1 MGIYLNPGNGE
12 FAEIVAGK
20 YIDKTGMIELING
33 RICTPDKL
41 VCVSRPRRFG
51 KSYAAKMI
59 CAYYDYT
66 CDSHELFDGKNIS
79 KQSSYEKHINKY
91 NVIALDMAQMIEEA
105 SGSNIVT
112 YVKSNLTE
120 EIKVQFPNVSI
131 DNSFSKTLVNMVETS
146 GKKVVMI
153 IDEWDAPIRETPQF
167 QDDYLKF
174 LRTLFKSST
183 TTAKIFAAAYM
194 TGILPIKK
202 DKGQSAVSDFK
213 EYTIINPGP
222 FTEYTGF
229 SEDEVRELCEEYS
242 KDFAIMKKWYDGYEF
257 AKYGSVYNPYSVM
270 AAIESDDYSSH
281 WRKTSAAESL
291 ITYINMDEDG
301 LQSDVLKLLSGED
314 IRVNIRNFKNDF
326 MTFTSKDDVLTLL
339 IHLGY
344 LSYDRTTERVKIPNE
359 EVKLEFED
367 MLANPKHTKLYEL
380 IRTSEKILNDTL
392 AGNED
397 EVAKAIEK
405 VRETNYAPQY
415 YNNEQ
420 ALRYCIKFAYIVC
433 VDRFLRIEEL
443 PSGRGLADVVFI
455 PKHDTAY
462 PAIIIELKWDKDEE
476 QALGQIDE
484 KKYAAALCGYDGDIV
499 KVGINYDSDKKIH
512 GCRIERIKK

>member
-1 MGIYLNPGNGE
+1 MGICLNPGNGE
-12 FAEIVAGK
+12 FAEIVRGK
-20 YIDKTGMIELING
+20 YIDKSGMIELING
-33 RICTPDKL
+33 RIGTPDKL

-59 CAYYDYT
+59 CAYYDHT
-66 CDSHELFDGKNIS
+66 CDSHELFDGLNIS
-79 KQSSYEKHINKY
+79 SKDSFEEHINKY
-91 NVIALDMAQMIEEA
+91 NVISLDMAQMIEEA
-105 SGSNIVT
+105 NGSNIVT
-112 YVKSNLTE
+112 YVKETLLE
-120 EIKVQFPNVSI
+120 EIKTQFPEVSI
-131 DNSFSKTLVNMVETS
+131 DISFSKTLVNMVQAS
-146 GKKVVMI
+146 GRKVIMI

-167 QDDYLKF
+167 QDNYLKF

-202 DKGQSAVSDFK
+202 DGSESAVSDFD
-213 EYTIINPGP
+213 EYTILEPEE
-222 FTEYTGF
+222 FDKYTGF
-229 SEDEVRELCEEYS
+229 TEPEVQALCTDEGI
-242 KDFAIMKKWYDGYEF
+242 DFNLMKRWYDGYRVGNEE
-257 AKYGSVYNPYSVM
+257 SVYNPYSVM
-270 AAIESDDYSSH
+270 KAIGGKFKSY
-281 WRKTSAAESL
+281 WRKTSAAENL
-291 ITYINMDEDG
+291 GTYININRYGINEE
-301 LQSDVLKLLSGED
+301 VVKLAAGEKIKVD
-314 IRVNIRNFKNDF
+314 ISTFNNDF
-326 MTFTSKDDVLTLL
+326 TSFTCKDDVLTLM

-344 LSYDRTTERVKIPNE
+344 LTYNEETCEAWIPNE
-359 EVKLEFED
+359 EVRLEYRTLVKKPSNST
-367 MLANPKHTKLYEL
+367 LASL
-380 IRTSEKILNDTL
+380 IQTSEKLLDDTL

-455 PKHDTAY
+455 PRRDTAY

-476 QALGQIDE
+476 QAIGQIDE
-484 KKYAAALCGYDGDIV
+484 KKYAAALSGYDGDVV

-512 GCRIERIKK
+512 SCRIEKRKR